1 VTNLAATPEA
11 GSLVVNWDVPTVSDA
26 VFLSEFQSYKIYVT
40 PIGTPFS
47 DVASD
52 TIRVASAKTTTIALT
67 DSAPI
72 APASFGRASFSRAAV
87 STPTPTPTPTT
98 PSVAGY
104 NIRVV
109 TVTSSAV
116 VSTNDNTTNG
126 VQIGFA
132 VPFAP
137 AQMMLSPLD
146 TSLWISWSAPTAD
159 GGQPVLN
166 YDVSVNGELACAATR
181 AFECTFDGMTAGTTY
196 NVQVFARSA
205 AGLSPA
211 AVDSYS
217 VPAPPAPYV
226 PPVVIPSPDVTSP
239 GPVVPTVK
247 PTVRPTVKP
256 TVKPTAKPS
265 ASASASPTPSASETP
280 SEEPTDTPI
289 AKPEDPADPQGPG
302 IDLPQIIPGAP
313 VANPAIGATGDD
325 NAPSVPFDPLA
336 TEEGVKALAKTTA
349 GAAAIAAAV
358 AAAAAAAAAGA
369 AAAGGAR
376 SSGGSSAPS
385 GDAGSVANIDA
396 AHEQYRLRRRGRGD
410 KWKLWKNKF
419 MTWLDKPSVL
429 ATVASGKF
437 SPLLTRILED
447 GAYLRAAFGSF
458 AILPTIAAVTIS
470 VISLVINGET
480 LQPPTWQLFLAIA
493 VIGIFDTFAGA
504 IGTAVFVIASL
515 AIHGLSDLNDI
526 RMLLGVIIVGYGP
539 ALLANAFRAFRK
551 VPEAGTSYW
560 WERIVDLGVLP
571 FIGGWTTSAM
581 ISTLPALAGVTLSVA
596 NHVGDFSLAIALA
609 IMIRVIAEEASAR
622 TFPQR
627 LDYLHPTD
635 VADAHKSQRWASLVI
650 RLAVFIFVTAALMGN
665 DWRVWVGSVL
675 FVLPNLLGFYADK
688 FRNIPWLWRILP
700 NGIPGLALT
709 LLIATATTNVVA
721 GWFGATPDLVLWSF
735 ALLPIPMLGLSLLHM
750 FGREGNE
757 GEERWIRTPKATWIY
772 RIGGIGMLVVTMMLA
787 GVI

>member
-1 VTNLAATPEA
+1 
-11 GSLVVNWDVPTVSDA
+11 
-26 VFLSEFQSYKIYVT
+26 
-40 PIGTPFS
+40 
-47 DVASD
+47 
-52 TIRVASAKTTTIALT
+52 
-67 DSAPI
+67 
-72 APASFGRASFSRAAV
+72 
-87 STPTPTPTPTT
+87 
-98 PSVAGY
+98 
-104 NIRVV
+104 
-109 TVTSSAV
+109 
-116 VSTNDNTTNG
+116 
-126 VQIGFA
+126 
-132 VPFAP
+132 
-137 AQMMLSPLD
+137 M
-146 TSLWISWSAPTAD
+146 
-159 GGQPVLN
+159 
-166 YDVSVNGELACAATR
+166 
-181 AFECTFDGMTAGTTY
+181 
-196 NVQVFARSA
+196 
-205 AGLSPA
+205 
-211 AVDSYS
+211 
-217 VPAPPAPYV
+217 
-226 PPVVIPSPDVTSP
+226 
-239 GPVVPTVK
+239 K
-247 PTVRPTVKP
+247 PTVRPTAKP
-256 TVKPTAKPS
+256 TVRPTSKPS
-265 ASASASPTPSASETP
+265 AYPSASASPTASP
-280 SEEPTDTPI
+280 SEEPTDEPTDGPI
-289 AKPEDPADPQGPG
+289 AKPEEPSGPQGNG
-302 IDLPQIIPGAP
+302 GDLPPFIPGAP

-325 NAPSVPFDPLA
+325 DAPSALFDPLA
-336 TEEGVKALAKTTA
+336 TEEGVKALTKTTA
-349 GAAAIAAAV
+349 GAAAIAAAI
-358 AAAAAAAAAGA
+358 AAAAAAAAARGS
-369 AAAGGAR
+369 R
-376 SSGGSSAPS
+376 SSGSGGSSAPA

-410 KWKLWKNKF
+410 QFKIWKRKF

-437 SPLLTRILED
+437 SPLLTRIFED

-458 AILPTIAAVTIS
+458 AILPTIAAITIS
-470 VISLVINGET
+470 IISLVINGET

-515 AIHGLSDLNDI
+515 AIHGFSDLNDI

-539 ALLANAFRAFRK
+539 ALLANAFRAFRR
-551 VPEAGTSYW
+551 VPEAGTTYW

-609 IMIRVIAEEASAR
+609 IMLRVFAEEASAR

-635 VADAHKSQRWASLVI
+635 VADAHKSQRWVSLVI

-665 DWRVWVGSVL
+665 DWRVWVGSLL

-709 LLIATATTNVVA
+709 LLIATATTNLVA
-721 GWFGATPDLVLWSF
+721 GWFGATPELVLWSF

-750 FGREGNE
+750 YGREGNE
-757 GEERWIRTPKATWIY
+757 GEERWIMTPKATWIY